1 MIPNEMEIINK
12 FKAEF
17 PTFIQKTITKHPFN
31 FKLRKY
37 KKWAL
42 NQINNLSFV
51 EYNSAKEDQI
61 YDATIMCIFE
71 DFQVNC
77 PISINI
83 NKLVNK
89 VKHTPPVEANTANL
103 YDLVHPDVKNELFL
117 ANASQICPPIL
128 LYDDCFDHQLIDGN
142 HRVVNNYRIGQST
155 TKIIVVNS
163 NDLKNCLEFND
174 FEIII
179 KIFTELNKI
188 LNRYN

>member
-1 MIPNEMEIINK
+1 
-12 FKAEF
+12 
-17 PTFIQKTITKHPFN
+17 
-31 FKLRKY
+31 
-37 KKWAL
+37 
-42 NQINNLSFV
+42 
-51 EYNSAKEDQI
+51 
-61 YDATIMCIFE
+61 MCIFE